1 METSRS
7 DAPAPAPPFSEL
19 LQLIPNDL
27 PVIRLEEA
35 GVPSEG
41 VSQRHGVSPGRED
54 AGLAEP
60 RLEEH
65 DQGAEADGEQV
76 IRGPEE
82 MEKDLGLALKQDERD
97 LRSTFGHRSTGGRPG
112 KGTVTWCASTLR
124 WAKAGANTFEKPL
137 RVSEQLWC

>member
-1 METSRS
+1 MEKSRS

-19 LQLIPNDL
+19 LQLIPNDD
-27 PVIRLEEA
+27 PVIRPEEA
-35 GVPSEG
+35 GVHSEG
-41 VSQRHGVSPGRED
+41 VSQRHGVSSGQED
-54 AGLAEP
+54 ASLAEP

-65 DQGAEADGEQV
+65 DQGAVADGEQV

-82 MEKDLGLALKQDERD
+82 MEIDLGLALKQDDRD
-97 LRSTFGHRSTGGRPG
+97 LRATLGHRSTGRRPG
-112 KGTVTWCASTLR
+112 KGTATWCASTLR